1 MSFQIKPA
9 QGSTAKKI
17 VTVSIFV
24 AQAMILSYF
33 ERLIPL
39 QLVIPIPGVRIGLAN
54 IVILT
59 AIYQLGFKMSLSI
72 TLLKCFLVGLLFG
85 TPVTMMYSFTGSL
98 LSLTVMYA
106 MSQLFKAYVSPV
118 GISVVGSI
126 FHILGQLMVASYIMG
141 NTKIFFI
148 LPYLLVTGVIAG
160 LVIGFSVIRLQ
171 PYLINY
177 KKYV

>member
-1 MSFQIKPA
+1 MSFQTKTTG
-9 QGSTAKKI
+9 GSTAKKI
-17 VTVSIFV
+17 VTISIFV

-33 ERLIPL
+33 ERFIPL

-54 IVILT
+54 IIILT
-59 AIYQLGFKMSLSI
+59 AIYQLGFSMSLSI

-98 LSLTVMYA
+98 LSLFVMYS
-106 MSQLFKAYVSPV
+106 MNSLLKNYVSPV

-126 FHILGQLMVASYIMG
+126 FHIIGQLTVASYIMG
-141 NTKIFFI
+141 NSKIFFI

-160 LVIGFSVIRLQ
+160 LAIGFSVLKLE
-171 PYLINY
+171 PYLIKY
-177 KKYV
+177 KRYA